1 MRAAAYARYSTEHQT
16 ENSIDTQ
23 LATIRNFC
31 EKNGHILVGTY
42 IDMAMSGTNTERPD
56 FQRMIDGAKQHLFDC
71 VVVYDISRASRDVAD
86 WMGFRKLMRSLN
98 IEVLSTTE
106 NLGSIDDPNAFLT
119 ELLTAGLGQHMVL
132 QTRQKS
138 IAGVATKAKQGVF
151 LGGVPPLGF
160 DVANGSYV
168 INEYESGAIRLIFDL
183 YARGYSY
190 DGIIDDLRKKGYKGK
205 RGQVIGKS
213 ALNAILQNER
223 YIGVYTWN
231 KKQVKY
237 MGKWAGGKL
246 NPNVVR
252 IEGVIPAI
260 IDKNTWEKVQNRM
273 KNNKR
278 NASNSAKNKYLLTGL
293 IECGQCGGTYT
304 GKTNTS
310 GKGYTTRY
318 YVCGNKYRNHT
329 CNAKNINA
337 DEIELAVA
345 AQIRDYFMNS
355 DFESMADEIL
365 KEYNKSRSDRSK
377 EKRELAKIEKEIINL
392 CNAIAQGVDC
402 SELREELAKR
412 QVRKA
417 ELQEI
422 IALSDEP
429 PITKKDIVTKLKKDA
444 QRLREGDIE
453 RLIKEYVT
461 KIYAH
466 DEEIIITGGVNLIG
480 CGGRT

>member
-1 MRAAAYARYSTEHQT
+1 MRAVAYARYSTEHQT

-23 LATIRNFC
+23 LAAIRKYC
-31 EKNGHILVGTY
+31 ENNGHTLVGTY
-42 IDMAMSGTNTERPD
+42 VDMAMSGTNTERPD

-86 WMGFRKLMRSLN
+86 WLGFRKLMRSLN
-98 IEVLSTTE
+98 VEVLSTTE
-106 NLGSIDDPNAFLT
+106 NLGSVDDPNAFLT
-119 ELLTAGLGQHMVL
+119 ELLTAGLGHHMVL

-151 LGGVPPLGF
+151 LGGTPPLGF
-160 DVANGSYV
+160 DVKDGKYI
-168 INEYESGAIRLIFDL
+168 INKYESGAIRLIFDL
-183 YARGYSY
+183 YAHGKSY
-190 DGIIDDLRKKGYKGK
+190 DDIIDTLLEKGYRGK

-223 YIGVYTWN
+223 YIGIYTWN
-231 KKQVKY
+231 KRQVKY
-237 MGKWAGGKL
+237 MGKWAGGKA
-246 NPNVVR
+246 NPDVVR
-252 IEGVIPAI
+252 IEGIIPAI
-260 IDKNTWEKVQNRM
+260 INKNTWEKVQNRM
-273 KNNKR
+273 KNNKH
-278 NASNSAKNKYLLTGL
+278 NASNAAKNKYLLSGL
-293 IECGQCGGTYT
+293 IECGECGGTYT

-329 CNAKNINA
+329 CKANNINA
-337 DEIELAVA
+337 DEMELAVI
-345 AQIRDYFMNS
+345 AQIKDYFMNS
-355 DFESMADEIL
+355 DFDAMADEIL
-365 KEYNKSRSDRSK
+365 KEYNKSLADRSK
-377 EKRELAKIEKEIINL
+377 EKKELAKVEKEIVNL

-422 IALSDEP
+422 IMLSDKP
-429 PITKKDIVTKLKKDA
+429 AITKADIVAKLKKDA
-444 QRLREGDIE
+444 QRLQDGDIE

-466 DEEIIITGGVNLIG
+466 KDEIIITGGVNLIG
-480 CGGRT
+480 CGGWT